1 MRRLRS
7 SVADILEMSELGTF
21 WENGPVATS
30 GIGGRRSLIAF
41 ELFGKSYGMG
51 IIRRSIRRICK

>member
-1 MRRLRS
+1 M
-7 SVADILEMSELGTF
+7 ADILEMSELGTF

-51 IIRRSIRRICK
+51 IVRRSIRRICK